1 MSELVPASATSH
13 RVSIPKY
20 LAPVITLGTTIIVRR
35 GMIAAYRNITGKPAP
50 TVQSRNSPLLTKMLW
65 SASMASVVTLV
76 ESLVLRAV
84 HEDLLNDDAHMADD
98 AAYDLT
104 DGI

>member
-1 MSELVPASATSH
+1 MTEQAPMPRSQP

-20 LAPVITLGTTIIVRR
+20 IAPLITISTSFAVRR

-50 TVQSRNSPLLTKMLW
+50 TVQTKEAPLLTKMAW
-65 SASMASVVTLV
+65 AGAMAAVVTLV

-84 HEDLLNDDAHMADD
+84 HEELFNDDMHVTG
-98 AAYDLT
+98 DLT